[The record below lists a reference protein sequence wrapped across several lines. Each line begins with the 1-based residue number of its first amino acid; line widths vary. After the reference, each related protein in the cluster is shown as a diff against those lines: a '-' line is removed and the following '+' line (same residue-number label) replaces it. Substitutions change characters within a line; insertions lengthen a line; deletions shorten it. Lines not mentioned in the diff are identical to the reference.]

1 MLIYRRR
8 VFMEKVISFIKNHY
22 RLLLFYFIVSII
34 FTLELVVYINDAG
47 DQTIFAHELSKHG
60 FFEYAIYRYQT
71 WSSRLLIESV
81 TMFMSGHH
89 YIIFDISLL
98 GLTFLFLY
106 ALKQI
111 ILPEKG
117 YLYVK
122 YSLPIVFIVIF
133 PGVLFTSA
141 GLIPTVTNYLFPMF
155 ALVIGGCLLNQ
166 KNNFSVLLAFI
177 AISFAFMQEQF
188 TVLGFLIIG
197 YLLIAEFVKNQKI
210 NMRYLGAFG
219 VSLLGL
225 ISAFFSPGSDSRL
238 SQEIATWYPGFNK
251 LSLITKILKGYLE
264 TNRIIFVTA
273 ELNIFFML

>member
-111 ILPEKG
+111 ILP
-117 YLYVK
+117 
-122 YSLPIVFIVIF
+122 
-133 PGVLFTSA
+133 
-141 GLIPTVTNYLFPMF
+141 
-155 ALVIGGCLLNQ
+155 
-166 KNNFSVLLAFI
+166 
-177 AISFAFMQEQF
+177 
-188 TVLGFLIIG
+188 
-197 YLLIAEFVKNQKI
+197 
-210 NMRYLGAFG
+210 
-219 VSLLGL
+219 
-225 ISAFFSPGSDSRL
+225 
-238 SQEIATWYPGFNK
+238 
-251 LSLITKILKGYLE
+251 
-264 TNRIIFVTA
+264 
-273 ELNIFFML
+273 